1 MDDMFNDLNNEEM
14 QDNTNFDMPE
24 DYDFIADYEQLMA
37 DLDNQDPMDIL
48 PEFDET
54 DDFYQ
59 AIDNWDNGEYIEEPL
74 DKYSRRGKQSYS
86 KYKEDENEFKKEFA
100 EELAM
105 LYDLLDEANKFNKKL
120 TKKYDA
126 MDGNKAKGS
135 SKYLNDLIESVLS
148 STTNRLQIIKEINS
162 LKKNI
167 QELKIKADGK
177 YAKMGGDGSLEDDAN
192 SFFQNIMGVGRNNFV
207 SALNGDPDF
216 HFSNPDY
223 SNDDDIEYAN
233 ALPDAQE
240 AIHDIINERLENESG
255 LNARSIEAEK
265 YIIYEHLKPE
275 LKIMRSAV
283 DNTWEIIAIDKDG
296 QRIPDYPVP
305 SRKDLGKV
313 KFSAD
318 GAWATDA
325 YGRSYKVIEKFC

>member
-14 QDNTNFDMPE
+14 QDNTNFE
-24 DYDFIADYEQLMA
+24 TLEEYDFIADYEQMMEE
-37 DLDNQDPMDIL
+37 LDNQDPLDII
-48 PEFDET
+48 PEFDES

-74 DKYSRRGKQSYS
+74 DKYSRKGKRSYD
-86 KYKEDENEFKKEFA
+86 KYKEDDNEFKKEFA

-120 TKKYDA
+120 NKKYDD
-126 MDGNKAKGS
+126 MDGKKAKGT
-135 SKYLNDLIESVLS
+135 SKYTNDLIVSMLS
-148 STTNRLQIIKEINS
+148 STTARLQIIKEINA

-167 QELKIKADGK
+167 QELKIKSDGK

-207 SALNGDPDF
+207 SALNGDPDI
-216 HFSNPDY
+216 HFSNPEY
-223 SNDDDIEYAN
+223 SNDEDIEYAN
-233 ALPDAQE
+233 SLPDAQD
-240 AIHDIINERLENESG
+240 AIHNIINERLENESS
-255 LNARSIEAEK
+255 LSARSVEAEK

-275 LKIMRSAV
+275 IKILRNTM
-283 DNTWEIIAIDKDG
+283 DNTWEVIAVDKDG
-296 QRIPDYPVP
+296 QKIPDYPVP
-305 SRKDLGKV
+305 ERKDLGKC

-318 GAWATDA
+318 GNWMTDA

>member
-1 MDDMFNDLNNEEM
+1 MDNMFNNLNDEEL
-14 QDNTNFDMPE
+14 QDNSNFAMRE
-24 DYDFIADYEQLMA
+24 DYDFIGEYEQLMA
-37 DLDNQDPMDIL
+37 DLDDQDPLDII
-48 PEFDET
+48 PEFTDE
-54 DDFYQ
+54 DNFYQ
-59 AIDNWDNGEYIEEPL
+59 AIDNWDNGDYIEEPL
-74 DKYSRRGKQSYS
+74 DKYSKRGKQSYN
-86 KYKEDENEFKKEFA
+86 KYKEDENIYKKEFA

-120 TKKYDA
+120 TKKYDSIE
-126 MDGNKAKGS
+126 GNKAKGT

-207 SALNGDPDF
+207 SALNGEPDI

-233 ALPDAQE
+233 SLPDAQN
-240 AIHDIINERLENESG
+240 ALHDMINERLENEGSS
-255 LNARSIEAEK
+255 RSSEADL
-265 YIIYEHLKPE
+265 YIIYENLKPE
-275 LKIMRSAV
+275 IKILRNTMDNSWEVIAV
-283 DNTWEIIAIDKDG
+283 DKDG
-296 QRIPDYPVP
+296 QRIVNYPVP
-305 SRKDLGKV
+305 ERKSLGKC

-318 GAWATDA
+318 GLWMTDA

>member
-1 MDDMFNDLNNEEM
+1 MDNMFNNLNDEEL
-14 QDNTNFDMPE
+14 QDNSNFEMPE
-24 DYDFIADYEQLMA
+24 DYDFIGEYDQLLA
-37 DLDNQDPMDIL
+37 DLDDQDPLDII
-48 PEFDET
+48 PEFTDE
-54 DDFYQ
+54 DNFYQ
-59 AIDNWDNGEYIEEPL
+59 AIDNWDNGDYIEEPL
-74 DKYSRRGKQSYS
+74 DKYSKRGKQSYN
-86 KYKEDENEFKKEFA
+86 KYKEDENIYKKEFA

-120 TKKYDA
+120 TKKYDSIE
-126 MDGNKAKGS
+126 GNKAKGT

-207 SALNGDPDF
+207 SALNGEPDI

-233 ALPDAQE
+233 SLPDAQN
-240 AIHDIINERLENESG
+240 ALHDMINERLENEGSS
-255 LNARSIEAEK
+255 RSSEADL
-265 YIIYEHLKPE
+265 YIIYENLKPE
-275 LKIMRSAV
+275 IKILRNTMDNSWEVIAV
-283 DNTWEIIAIDKDG
+283 DKDC
-296 QRIPDYPVP
+296 QRIVNYPVP
-305 SRKDLGKV
+305 ERKSLGKC

-318 GAWATDA
+318 GLWMTDA